1 MNVCFTENAA
11 GGGTM
16 YNIKNKTN
24 FQKIESQDTWEQILL
39 LRERNLLENSNME
52 TFETLFKLLAVF
64 ALKLTL
70 KIFSTN

>member
-1 MNVCFTENAA
+1 
-11 GGGTM
+11 M

-24 FQKIESQDTWEQILL
+24 FQKIELQDTWEQILL

>member
-1 MNVCFTENAA
+1 
-11 GGGTM
+11 M